1 MATFKAEVYAHQ
13 KRADG
18 TWNIKIQPEIKP
30 IFDKYRDPIDQANRK
45 VLDFIKLDICNV

>member
-18 TWNIKIQPEIKP
+18 TYK
-30 IFDKYRDPIDQANRK
+30 DKGYTPKEEKVHPDHLLRDK
-45 VLDFIKLDICNV
+45 G